1 MLKFDITDISVLDA
15 IIPTIA
21 LIAAM
26 SLGAA
31 LLASGLERKLQPK
44 ECVMEAAAQQ

>member
-1 MLKFDITDISVLDA
+1 MSDITKLDA
-15 IIPTIA
+15 LIPALAILSAVII
-21 LIAAM
+21 
-26 SLGAA
+26 GAA